1 MSTPAAEQEFAW
13 RQATTGDLILF
24 SGRNPAHRRV
34 QKWAGSPWSQIAIVL
49 CVPQLRE
56 PCVLSATSLPIC
68 PDIETGALRTGVS
81 TTSLSLTAQAFD
93 GDLCLCR
100 LRPAL
105 TPDLIGR
112 LLSFRGLVVGRPF
125 DFSELSFRQT
135 IRRSHASFTPNVFM
149 CASLV
154 AFAYQFISV
163 LSLPPVGPLPNNTW
177 PCDFAPEGRIKLAS
191 GYSLYCIH

>member
-1 MSTPAAEQEFAW
+1 MSIHSAEQQFAW
-13 RQATTGDLILF
+13 QQATTGDLILF
-24 SGRNPAHRRV
+24 SGRNPIHRRV
-34 QKWAGSPWSQIAIVL
+34 QKWADSPWSQIAIVL

-56 PCVLSATSLPIC
+56 PCVLSATRFPIC
-68 PDIETGALRTGVS
+68 PDIGTGALRTGVS

-93 GDLCLCR
+93 GDLCLCQ

-125 DFSELSFRQT
+125 DFSELSFRRT
-135 IRRSHASFTPNVFM
+135 IRRTHASFTPNVFM

-154 AFAYQFISV
+154 TFAYQFISV
-163 LSLPPVGPLPNNTW
+163 LASPPLGPLPNNTW
-177 PCDFAPEGRIKLAS
+177 PCDFAPEGLIKLAS
-191 GYSLYCIH
+191 GYSLCCIH